1 MPAKDSIAR
10 RVLDYH
16 FNLKK
21 SIQGLQLPKGVD
33 WLFPYSEKE
42 TRRVMTAFY
51 NRYYH
56 DIQPRKMI
64 FGINPGRFGAG
75 LTGVPFTD
83 PVKMKEACGI
93 DNAFDKKPE
102 LSAQFIY
109 AMIATLGG
117 PGEFYS
123 TFYITSLSPLGFVR
137 DGINYNYYDDPA
149 LARAVR
155 PFITGNIRDQ
165 IKIAG
170 SDADKAYCL
179 GEGKN
184 FQYFSKLNGE
194 HHFFREII
202 PLPHPRWIMQYR
214 RKSMERFLDL
224 YKERLSL

>member
-1 MPAKDSIAR
+1 MLVKESIAS

-21 SIQGLQLPKGVD
+21 SIRGLKLPHRVE
-33 WLFPYSEKE
+33 WLYPYSEKE
-42 TRRVMTAFY
+42 TRRVMTEFY
-51 NRYYH
+51 TRYYP
-56 DIQPRKMI
+56 DTRPRTMI

-93 DNAFDKKPE
+93 DNSFNKKPE

-109 AMIATLGG
+109 ALITSLGG
-117 PGEFYS
+117 VEAFYGK
-123 TFYITSLSPLGFVR
+123 FYITSLSPLGFVK

-155 PFITGNIRDQ
+155 PFIVANIRDQ

-170 SDADKAYCL
+170 SGADKAFCL

-184 FQYFSKLNGE
+184 FQYFLKLNEEYGFFGE
-194 HHFFREII
+194 IV

-214 RKSMERFLDL
+214 RKSMDGYLEL
-224 YKERLSL
+224 YRERLGA